1 MSNLTKVLSVLALL
15 LLGACTPTQ
24 EEVIPKDQ
32 EVVFKDPLGSPV
44 NSPVIIPYVWN
55 NPITISTYTQDE
67 TETVYTS
74 YLKITGLK
82 DKTVEDK
89 INTAIKAKF
98 TDFTNYGDLKNLPPF
113 RGIKQKVKD
122 GATVQNI
129 NVYVNS
135 AYNANGVFSVSF
147 TLFLSILNPDQ
158 SVVYMNLSDG
168 MTFELVHGEILSLA
182 DVFTNDADI
191 SKLVNDSLS
200 KTFTKLDH
208 SDPFGY
214 AYGNL
219 TLIKPFMGIR
229 ADQPFFVSEAG
240 LHVLFDYR
248 TPDFETNFSTS
259 VLTVPYYAFLNYI
272 GLTQR
277 FSASTDIFEKPILD
291 RQFLMLGDAQ
301 DEHLLEKIPIGSRD
315 FTLRLSYPKNLDQVL
330 IDRLLVNKTKIKNEL
345 TAFISSHTVDYL
357 SGSLFANQ
365 IGTYTCL
372 FTNYEAYGQA
382 ESLYGS
388 DFECYDKH
396 LVLLEIADYFKP
408 GYDYESALRNA
419 IQKEVNEGY
428 LNTDISMDELF
439 ENMTMRIETTGFYI
453 GSKAYSP
460 SAQATQYLGLAPLFS
475 EFGVEN
481 LTVFD

>member
-1 MSNLTKVLSVLALL
+1 MLL
-15 LLGACTPTQ
+15 LLGACTPKQ
-24 EEVIPKDQ
+24 DDVIPKDQ

-44 NSPVIIPYVWN
+44 HSPVIIPYVWN
-55 NPITISTYTQDE
+55 NPITISSYTQDE

-74 YLKITGLK
+74 YLKINGLK
-82 DKTVEDK
+82 DKAVEDK

-98 TDFTNYGDLKNLPPF
+98 TDYTLMADLKNLPPF

-122 GATVQNI
+122 AATVQRI

-168 MTFELVHGEILSLA
+168 MTFELIHGEILSLA
-182 DVFTNDADI
+182 DVFTDDADI
-191 SKLVNDSLS
+191 SKLVNDSLT
-200 KTFTKLDH
+200 KTLTKLDH

-219 TLIKPFMGIR
+219 TLVKPFVGIR

-240 LHVLFDYR
+240 IHVLFDYR
-248 TPDFETNFSTS
+248 TPNFETNFSTS

-291 RQFLMLGDAQ
+291 RQFLMLGDDQ
-301 DEHLLEKIPIGSRD
+301 DELFLDKITIGSRD
-315 FTLRLSYPKNLDQVL
+315 FHIRLSYPKDLDQTL
-330 IDRLLVNKTKIKNEL
+330 IDRLLENKTKIKNEL
-345 TAFISSHTVDYL
+345 TTFASTPSIDYL
-357 SGSLFANQ
+357 SGSLTANQ
-365 IGTYTCL
+365 TGSYTCL
-372 FTNYEAYGQA
+372 FASYEAYGQA
-382 ESLYGS
+382 ESKYSS

-396 LVLLEIADYFKP
+396 LVLVERADYFKP
-408 GYDYESALRNA
+408 GYDYESALRRA
-419 IQKEVNEGY
+419 IQNEVNKGY
-428 LNTDISMDELF
+428 LSMDISVDELF
-439 ENMTMRIETTGFYI
+439 ENMSIRIETTGFTI
-453 GSKAYSP
+453 SSKAYSP
-460 SAQATQYLGLAPLFS
+460 SAQVTQYLGLTPLFS